1 MNLSSVHRIRA
12 GTVVDVTDPLQPLV
26 DLPGVRDAAD
36 RARDALAE
44 VHRHRTNRRGWAN
57 TAAEASVRA
66 ARASAS
72 IDGGSTELPQ
82 PGESGDP
89 ILAGA
94 LRVAQTLDG
103 DALGNMVATWRR
115 APLQALAR
123 LHLLAAA
130 DLVEDAEELG
140 RPRTE
145 PGVAERLDGLAQ
157 LVTGGT
163 NAPAPVLAAVVHGE
177 LSVLKPFGVADGIVA
192 RAASRLVCVASGLD
206 TRNLGVPE
214 VHWMRRLQ
222 AYRDGVAGFGAGT
235 VEGVGGWVLFCCGSL
250 EAGAR
255 EAGSIAE
262 AFAG

>member
-1 MNLSSVHRIRA
+1 M
-12 GTVVDVTDPLQPLV
+12 
-26 DLPGVRDAAD
+26 
-36 RARDALAE
+36 
-44 VHRHRTNRRGWAN
+44 
-57 TAAEASVRA
+57 RA

-72 IDGGSTELPQ
+72 IDGGSMELPQ

-94 LRVAQTLDG
+94 LRVAQSLDG
-103 DALGNMVATWRR
+103 DALDNMVATWRR

-145 PGVAERLDGLAQ
+145 P
-157 LVTGGT
+157 
-163 NAPAPVLAAVVHGE
+163 
-177 LSVLKPFGVADGIVA
+177 GVADGIVA

>member
-1 MNLSSVHRIRA
+1 M
-12 GTVVDVTDPLQPLV
+12 
-26 DLPGVRDAAD
+26 
-36 RARDALAE
+36 
-44 VHRHRTNRRGWAN
+44 
-57 TAAEASVRA
+57 
-66 ARASAS
+66 
-72 IDGGSTELPQ
+72 
-82 PGESGDP
+82 
-89 ILAGA
+89 
-94 LRVAQTLDG
+94 
-103 DALGNMVATWRR
+103 
-115 APLQALAR
+115 
-123 LHLLAAA
+123 
-130 DLVEDAEELG
+130 
-140 RPRTE
+140 
-145 PGVAERLDGLAQ
+145 
-157 LVTGGT
+157 
-163 NAPAPVLAAVVHGE
+163 HGE